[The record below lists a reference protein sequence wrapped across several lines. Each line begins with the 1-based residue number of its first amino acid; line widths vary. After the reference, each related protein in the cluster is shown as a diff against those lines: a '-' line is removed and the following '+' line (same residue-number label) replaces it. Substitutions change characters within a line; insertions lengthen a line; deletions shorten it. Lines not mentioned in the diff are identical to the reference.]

1 MSDNIE
7 FGKQGEELAQA
18 YLRNLGYELIEHNW
32 RFGKNEIDIIAG
44 KDDMIVVVEVK
55 TRKSNY
61 LCEPEISVT
70 KLKQKSIIRAAN
82 AYLKWNN
89 ISKETRFD
97 IISIIITPSNH
108 TIKHIEDAFYPTL

>member
-1 MSDNIE
+1 MTDNIE
-7 FGKQGEELAQA
+7 FGKKGEELAQA
-18 YLRNLGYELIEHNW
+18 YLRNENYEIIEVNW

-55 TRKSNY
+55 TRRSNS

-70 KLKQKSIIRAAN
+70 KSKQKSIIRSAN
-82 AYLKWNN
+82 AYLRWNN

-97 IISIIITPSNH
+97 IISIVLTTNNH
-108 TIKHIEDAFYPTL
+108 RIKHIEDAFYPTL